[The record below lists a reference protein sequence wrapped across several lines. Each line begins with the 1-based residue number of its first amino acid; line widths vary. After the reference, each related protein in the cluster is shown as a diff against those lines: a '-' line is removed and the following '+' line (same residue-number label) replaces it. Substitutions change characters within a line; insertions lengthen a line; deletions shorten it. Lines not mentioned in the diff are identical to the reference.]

1 MTVRKKKRHVSSL
14 EKTQDDLEKTFPEF
28 ELCSY
33 DKLAYLIYPELNK
46 LANKSRVPRDIKERQ
61 KKFLSEITETLKH
74 MPNKQVS
81 DFLTSKEFV
90 EFQEV
95 LSKLYM
101 SPKIIETEY
110 AMALYQNLILFG
122 TSGLRRIMPKPFED
136 VINRDLLPLQRLEY
150 SIAEYSKQFGKKGVL
165 AYKGLSDFDFTLLDG
180 KPKSSIRR

>member
-90 EFQEV
+90 EFEDELLLSLDWSIDFSVIDIEGLVGDDV
-95 LSKLYM
+95 LS
-101 SPKIIETEY
+101 
-110 AMALYQNLILFG
+110 
-122 TSGLRRIMPKPFED
+122 
-136 VINRDLLPLQRLEY
+136 
-150 SIAEYSKQFGKKGVL
+150 
-165 AYKGLSDFDFTLLDG
+165 
-180 KPKSSIRR
+180 